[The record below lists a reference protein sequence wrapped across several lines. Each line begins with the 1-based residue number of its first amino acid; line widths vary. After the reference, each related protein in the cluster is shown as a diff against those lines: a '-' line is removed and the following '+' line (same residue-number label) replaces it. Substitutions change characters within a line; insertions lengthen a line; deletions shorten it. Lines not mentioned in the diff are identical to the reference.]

1 MTPNTYA
8 GEPHETYEILKT
20 YGIPTQLFPKLKDG
34 KLVVEGHLKQL
45 QGRRA
50 LEEKWR
56 LQDAARSAVVSDES
70 DASVGSSRPATPIRD
85 CTQDQKGDEGSDGI
99 TPRPQDCLFGK
110 RGNLWK
116 EQPGNR
122 LYTQCIE
129 RHFEAYECAPK
140 YRKQEIAD
148 VVIQAVYDAGGVFL
162 NFDSANGRW
171 SELDDQAA
179 LREKAGNYFRNRR
192 RDLNRKQKQIQK

>member
-1 MTPNTYA
+1 MHT
-8 GEPHETYEILKT
+8 GEPHETNELLKT
-20 YGIPTQLFPKLKDG
+20 YGIPAHLLPSVKNG
-34 KLVVEGHLKQL
+34 KLVIDRHLKQL
-45 QGRRA
+45 QTRRA

-56 LQDAARSAVVSDES
+56 LRDTARTAVVSDES
-70 DASVGSSRPATPIRD
+70 DASFGSSRPTTPIRE
-85 CTQDQKGDEGSDGI
+85 CAPTEKRKEESDGI
-99 TPRPQDCLFGK
+99 APRPQDCLFGK

-192 RDLNRKQKQIQK
+192 RDLNRKQKQLQK